1 MSKLSQEQF
10 LEKYGEVR
18 VKFSHYYKFC
28 FHFEGSKDGFHKVTV
43 SVGGDSGS
51 IYKEHIVAGRFH
63 SVQELDP
70 YYGVVTDTEGQIVD
84 EFINAW

>member
-1 MSKLSQEQF
+1 MAKLSLEEF

-28 FHFEGSKDGFHKVTV
+28 FHFEGEVEGTKVVV

-51 IYKEHIVAGRFH
+51 IYKEHIVAGRFY
-63 SVQELDP
+63 SVAELDP

-84 EFINAW
+84 EFLNAW